1 MNSRTVLVLL
11 SAIGA
16 VAALPTMSATAMAME
31 QHEDRLDFDADSVLR
46 RLQDR
51 GVAATSVEQWNGL
64 VRAYVEV
71 DGKLIMQYFD
81 PDTLAAVDA

>member
-1 MNSRTVLVLL
+1 MVLL

>member
-1 MNSRTVLVLL
+1 MTPRTVLVLL

-16 VAALPTMSATAMAME
+16 VAALPTMGATAMAME

-51 GVAATSVEQWNGL
+51 GVDATSVERWNGL
-64 VRAYVEV
+64 LRAYVQV
-71 DGKLIMQYFD
+71 DGQLTMQSFD
-81 PDTLAAVDA
+81 PDTLAPVDV